1 MVAYISSVKYNSII
15 SSVVK
20 EKDEIVAHN
29 LINDHVNL
37 YKYIQANV
45 TLFTGYDYF
54 IVDISAVDDV
64 DDDIIKALEM
74 YRTFNE
80 RTRIIIVSPNRRAG
94 SELLAKIFSLGINNI
109 AASFDQVELR
119 EELFKCMSESGKSF
133 KEAIMFKDVSNT
145 LNSELK
151 EVKKLVEK
159 VTIGFASCQSRIGC
173 THNSIIMALSLRK
186 KGYIVAI
193 VEMCKST
200 TFNKIRN
207 SFNKQLQN
215 NYFSIDGL
223 DFYPDADKHTLV
235 EIKQKAY
242 NFIIIDFGNYTDFEN
257 EEYYKCHEKIMI
269 VGSKPWEIEHLSE
282 FLSIY
287 DDETLASIHY
297 IFNFTPN
304 VNHKEI
310 KRNLKLQ
317 SGDKLRAYFQDYTP
331 DLFNTF
337 SFKDLDRILNDY
349 LTDKNSKNKKRGI
362 FGMKKFIFSLLLGIA
377 IFSTACGSK
386 SQSTNSSNNDKPTVE
401 SHKNKSDKDAP
412 SAELLVSNGFL
423 YNEKRE
429 ITAYD
434 FIDQSTV
441 KDESDVVAGFINIKE
456 GNFIKASTFVSDY
469 MDKQLEATEE
479 KFDKKKMSEITET
492 ISANTTDSYSIS
504 ADLVL
509 ADVNG
514 NAKIYPVVI
523 DIDNEAP
530 VIYAPDLYIE
540 WNVGENIWN
549 FDGYPENHEAK
560 VYNAE
565 TKEEIQMTDE
575 DFKNILQEEFANV
588 GLNYSDNFFGNM
600 AFHTVII
607 TKDGNQAFRS
617 HTYDSVKDVSKPL
630 DKDLLNK
637 DPKAAELPELKGLL
651 SSSTKDENGQSVFV
665 YNISYGTKSLAPN
678 IDQSVNDS
686 SLPEDNTLMR
696 HYIQKIK
703 LEDSTNETYVER
715 HIAVKFIG
723 N

>member
-20 EKDEIVAHN
+20 EKDEIIAHN

-45 TLFTGYDYF
+45 TLFSGYDYF

-80 RTRIIIVSPNRRAG
+80 LTRIIIVSPNRRAG

-109 AASFDQVELR
+109 AASFDQLELR
-119 EELFKCMSESGKSF
+119 EELLKCMSDSGKSF
-133 KEAIMFKDVSNT
+133 KEAIIFKDVSNA

-159 VTIGFASCQSRIGC
+159 VTIGVASCQSRMGC
-173 THNSIIMALSLRK
+173 THNAIIMALSLRK

-193 VEMCKST
+193 VEMCKYT

-207 SFNKQLQN
+207 NFNKQLQN

-235 EIKQKAY
+235 DIKQKAY

-297 IFNFTPN
+297 IFNFTPDI
-304 VNHKEI
+304 NHKEI

-337 SFKDLDRILNDY
+337 SFKDLDKILNDY
-349 LTDKNSKNKKRGI
+349 LTDKNVKNKKRGI
-362 FGMKKFIFSLLLGIA
+362 FGMKKFIFSFLIGTA
-377 IFSTACGSK
+377 IFSTACGGRN
-386 SQSTNSSNNDKPTVE
+386 QSTNSSNKPTVE
-401 SHKNKSDKDAP
+401 SNKNKGDKDAP
-412 SAELLVSNGFL
+412 VAELLVSNGFL

-434 FIDQSTV
+434 FIDESTV
-441 KDESDVVAGFINIKE
+441 QDESDVVAGFINIKE
-456 GNFIKASTFVSDY
+456 GDFIKATTFVSDY
-469 MDKQLEATEE
+469 MDTQLEPTDE
-479 KFDKKKMSEITET
+479 KLDKKKMSEITET
-492 ISANTTDSYSIS
+492 ISANTTDSYAIS

-523 DIDNEAP
+523 NIDNEAP
-530 VIYAPDLYIE
+530 VIEAPDLYIE
-540 WNVGENIWN
+540 WNTGENIWE
-549 FDGYPENHEAK
+549 FFGFPENREAK

-565 TKEEIQMTDE
+565 TNEEIQMTDE
-575 DFKNILQEEFANV
+575 DYNNIVQEGLANV

-600 AFHTVII
+600 AFRSISV
-607 TKDGNQAFRS
+607 TKDGKESFRA
-617 HTYDSVKDVSKPL
+617 HTYDSVKDISKPI
-630 DKDLLNK
+630 DDDLLNK
-637 DPKAAELPELKGLL
+637 DPKAARLPELKGLL
-651 SSSTKDENGQSVFV
+651 SSSTKDESGKSIFV
-665 YNISYGTKSLAPN
+665 YNIAYGSKSLKPEGDPN
-678 IDQSVNDS
+678 FNNS
-686 SLPEDNTLMR
+686 SLPENNTEERRYVQEL
-696 HYIQKIK
+696 K
-703 LEDSTNETYVER
+703 LEDSTNETYMER
-715 HIAVKFIG
+715 HITIKFIG

>member
-20 EKDEIVAHN
+20 EKDEIIAHN

-45 TLFTGYDYF
+45 TLFSGYDYF
-54 IVDISAVDDV
+54 IVDISAVDDI

-80 RTRIIIVSPNRRAG
+80 LTRIIIVSPNRRAG
-94 SELLAKIFSLGINNI
+94 NELLAKIFSLGINNI
-109 AASFDQVELR
+109 AASFDQLELR
-119 EELFKCMSESGKSF
+119 EELLKCMSDTGKSF
-133 KEAIMFKDVSNT
+133 KEAIVFKDVSNT

-173 THNSIIMALSLRK
+173 THNAIIMALSLRK

-207 SFNKQLQN
+207 NFNKQLQN
-215 NYFSIDGL
+215 KYFSIDGL

-235 EIKQKAY
+235 DIKQKAY

-257 EEYYKCHEKIMI
+257 EEYYKCHEKMMV

-297 IFNFTPN
+297 IFNFTPDI
-304 VNHKEI
+304 NHKEI

-337 SFKDLDRILNDY
+337 SFKDLDKILNDY
-349 LTDKNSKNKKRGI
+349 LTDKNTKNKKRGI
-362 FGMKKFIFSLLLGIA
+362 FGMKKFIFSLLVGTA
-377 IFSTACGSK
+377 ILSTACGGK
-386 SQSTNSSNNDKPTVE
+386 NQPTNSGNKPTVE
-401 SHKNKSDKDAP
+401 SNKNKGDKDAP
-412 SAELLVSNGFL
+412 IAELLVTNGFL

-434 FIDQSTV
+434 FINESTV
-441 KDESDVVAGFINIKE
+441 QDESDVVAGFINIKE
-456 GNFIKASTFVSDY
+456 GDFIKATTFVSDY
-469 MDKQLEATEE
+469 MDKQLEAKDE
-479 KFDKKKMSEITET
+479 KLDKKKMSEITET
-492 ISANTTDSYSIS
+492 ISANTTDSYAIS

-509 ADVNG
+509 ADING

-523 DIDNEAP
+523 NIDNEAP
-530 VIYAPDLYIE
+530 VIEAPDLYIE
-540 WNVGENIWN
+540 WNIGDESIWE
-549 FDGYPENHEAK
+549 FSGFPENREAK

-565 TKEEIQMTDE
+565 TNEEIQMTDE
-575 DFKNILQEEFANV
+575 DYNNIIQEGLANV

-600 AFHTVII
+600 AFRSISV
-607 TKDGNQAFRS
+607 TKDGKESFRA
-617 HTYDSVKDVSKPL
+617 HTYDSVKDISKPV
-630 DKDLLNK
+630 DNDLLNK
-637 DPKAAELPELKGLL
+637 DPKAAKLPEIKGLL
-651 SSSTKDENGQSVFV
+651 SSSTKDASGKSIFV
-665 YNISYGTKSLAPN
+665 YNIAYGSKSLQPEGDPN
-678 IDQSVNDS
+678 FNNS
-686 SLPEDNTLMR
+686 SLPENNTKERRYVQEL
-696 HYIQKIK
+696 K
-703 LEDSTNETYVER
+703 LEDSTNETYMER
-715 HIAVKFIG
+715 HITIKFIG